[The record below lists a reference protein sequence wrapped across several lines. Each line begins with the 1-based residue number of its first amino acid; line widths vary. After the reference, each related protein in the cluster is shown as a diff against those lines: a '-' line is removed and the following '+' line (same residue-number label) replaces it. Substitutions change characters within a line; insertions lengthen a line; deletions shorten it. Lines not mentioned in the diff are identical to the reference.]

1 MAFSLFS
8 PKNRIINLVIN
19 DHSVR
24 FLELKQENPPTP
36 QRWFE
41 RFLPPGI
48 IVDGKIVDM
57 DSLSSILEECIDEW
71 KIKRRSIRFI
81 VPNPLVI
88 IRQVTIPA
96 DVQDDEIKGYLYL
109 ELGSSI
115 HLPFEEPVFDYYS
128 LMDNGKTKDLLLF
141 AAPEQ
146 NVMEYVDLLSR
157 LKMNPVAADISP
169 LSLYRLYHKLDR
181 VEADEVLFTVQFDL
195 TSVNLCIFDESVP
208 LVMRQFSLPFDMDQW
223 EISRNTLGLMVCKFK
238 GAPEEL
244 VIQFEDI
251 FKEMNKLLDFYRYSH
266 NNNDK
271 PDISKFLLNGDHPM
285 LMAIYD
291 EMKERYD
298 IPVDFVEIDS
308 EAKNKYPSIPTNL
321 LLPLGLAL
329 KEVQ

>member
-8 PKNRIINLVIN
+8 TKNRIINLVIN
-19 DHSVR
+19 DHSIR
-24 FLELKQENPPTP
+24 FLELKQESPPTP

-48 IVDGKIVDM
+48 ISDGKIVDI
-57 DSLSSILEECIDEW
+57 DSLSSILEECIDDW

-81 VPNPLVI
+81 IPDPLVI
-88 IRQVTIPA
+88 IRKVTIPA
-96 DVQDDEIKGYLYL
+96 DVQEDEIKGYLYL

-128 LMDNGKTKDLLLF
+128 LPENGKTKDLLLF

-146 NVMEYVDLLSR
+146 SVMDYVGLLSS
-157 LKMNPVAADISP
+157 LKLNPVAADISP

-181 VEADEVLFTVQFDL
+181 AASDEVLFTVQFDL
-195 TSVNLCIFDESVP
+195 TSVNLCIFDETIP
-208 LVMRQFSLPFDMDQW
+208 LVMRQFSLPFDIDHW
-223 EISRNTLGLMVCKFK
+223 EITRDTLGLMVCKFT
-238 GAPEEL
+238 GEPEEL

-251 FKEMNKLLDFYRYSH
+251 FKEINKLLDFYRYSH
-266 NNNDK
+266 NNNEK

-298 IPVDFVEIDS
+298 IPVDFITFDS
-308 EAKNKYPSIPTNL
+308 EAKSKQPSIPTNL